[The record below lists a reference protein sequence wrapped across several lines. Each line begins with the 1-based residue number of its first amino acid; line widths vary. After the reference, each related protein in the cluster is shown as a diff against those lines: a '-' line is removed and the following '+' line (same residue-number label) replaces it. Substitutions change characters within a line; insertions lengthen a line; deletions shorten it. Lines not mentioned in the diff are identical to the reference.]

1 MLSSHNVA
9 TGVRAC
15 RLSVRAFTDRKS
27 ALLRMNFEL
36 TEEQQQMKM
45 SVREFAEAEIAP
57 HVMEWD
63 EAQHF
68 PIELKPKLAELGL
81 MGVLFPEEYGGAG
94 LGYVEYAIAIEELSR
109 VDGSV
114 GISVA
119 AHNSLCSNHIYQYGT
134 EGQKQKYLTPLASG
148 EHLGAWGLTEPSA
161 GSDASGTRTTAAR
174 KNAGWVVNGTK
185 NFITHAI
192 HADTCVAF
200 ASTDRGKHSKGITGF
215 IFEKGMKGFAPAKKE
230 NKLGLRA
237 SETASVIFED
247 CQVPDENRL
256 GEEGQG
262 FVNAMQILD
271 GGRISIA
278 ALAVGIA
285 QGAYESAVR
294 YSGER
299 EQFGKPI
306 REFQAIQFKLADMA
320 TQIDAARLLMYRVA
334 WMKDQGKRTTK
345 ESSMAKLFASEMS
358 VRVCEEAIQIH
369 GGYGYTKDYPA
380 EKYWRDSKLCTIGE
394 GTSEI
399 QRIIIAREILKSA

>member
-1 MLSSHNVA
+1 ME
-9 TGVRAC
+9 
-15 RLSVRAFTDRKS
+15 
-27 ALLRMNFEL
+27 FEL
-36 TEEQQQMKM
+36 SDDQQQVKA

-68 PIELKPKLAELGL
+68 PVELLPKLADLGL
-81 MGVLFPEEYGGAG
+81 MGVIFPEAYGGAG
-94 LGYVEYAIAIEELSR
+94 MGYIEYATIIEELSR

-119 AHNSLCSNHIYQYGT
+119 AHNSLCSNHIYMFGT
-134 EGQKQKYLTPLASG
+134 EEQKQKFLVPLARG
-148 EHLGAWGLTEPSA
+148 ERLGAWGLTEASA
-161 GSDASGTRTTAAR
+161 GSDAGGTRTTAVR
-174 KNAGWVVNGTK
+174 QNGGWVVNGSK

-192 HADTCVAF
+192 HGDTCVAV
-200 ASTDRGKHSKGITGF
+200 AATDRAKGNKGITAF
-215 IFEKGMKGFAPAKKE
+215 IFEKGMNGFAPAKKE

-237 SETASVIFED
+237 SETASVVFED
-247 CQVPDENRL
+247 CYVPDENRL
-256 GEEGQG
+256 GEEGRG
-262 FVNAMQILD
+262 FINALEILD

-294 YSGER
+294 YAKER

-306 REFQAIQFKLADMA
+306 AEFQAIQFKLADMA
-320 TQIDAARLLMYRVA
+320 VQIEAARLLMYRA
-334 WMKDQGKRTTK
+334 AYLKDNGKKVTK
-345 ESSMAKLFASEMS
+345 ESSMAKLFAGEMS

-369 GGYGYTKDYPA
+369 GGYGYTKDYPP

-399 QRIIIAREILKSA
+399 QRMVIARQLLKQ

>member
-1 MLSSHNVA
+1 ME
-9 TGVRAC
+9 
-15 RLSVRAFTDRKS
+15 
-27 ALLRMNFEL
+27 FEL
-36 TEEQQQMKM
+36 SEEQKQIKF

-63 EAQHF
+63 ESQHF
-68 PIELKPKLAELGL
+68 PIELQPKLAELGL
-81 MGVLFPEEYGGAG
+81 MGVLFPEQYGGAG
-94 LGYVEYAIAIEELSR
+94 MGYVEYATIIEELSR

-119 AHNSLCSNHIYQYGT
+119 AHNSLCSNHVYLFGT
-134 EGQKQKYLTPLASG
+134 EAQKEKYLAPLARG

-161 GSDASGTRTTAAR
+161 GSDASGTRTTAVR
-174 KNAGWVVNGTK
+174 SNGGWLINGSK

-200 ASTDRGKHSKGITGF
+200 AASDRAKHKKGITAF
-215 IFEKGMKGFAPAKKE
+215 IFEKGMKGFSPSKKE

-237 SETASVIFED
+237 SETASVVFED
-247 CQVPDENRL
+247 CYVPDENLL
-256 GEEGQG
+256 GEEGLA
-262 FVNAMQILD
+262 FVNAMEVLD

-285 QGAYESAVR
+285 QGAYESALR

-299 EQFGKPI
+299 QQFGKPI

-320 TQIDAARLLMYRVA
+320 TQIDAARLLMYRAA
-334 WMKDQGKRTTK
+334 WMKDNGKRTTK
-345 ESSMAKLFASEMS
+345 ESSMAKLFASEVS
-358 VRVCEEAIQIH
+358 VRVCEEAVQIH

-399 QRIIIAREILKSA
+399 QRIIIARELLRQA

>member
-1 MLSSHNVA
+1 ME
-9 TGVRAC
+9 
-15 RLSVRAFTDRKS
+15 
-27 ALLRMNFEL
+27 FEL
-36 TEEQQQMKM
+36 SEEQKQIKF

-63 EAQHF
+63 ESQHF

-81 MGVLFPEEYGGAG
+81 MGVLFPEKYGGAG
-94 LGYVEYAIAIEELSR
+94 MGYVEYATIIEELSR

-114 GISVA
+114 GISIA
-119 AHNSLCSNHIYQYGT
+119 AHNSLCSNHIYQFAN
-134 EGQKQKYLTPLASG
+134 EAQKEKYLTPLASG

-161 GSDASGTRTTAAR
+161 GSDASGTRSTAVSQ
-174 KNAGWVVNGTK
+174 NGGWLVNGSK

-200 ASTDRGKHSKGITGF
+200 ASTDRSKHSKGITAF
-215 IFEKGMKGFAPAKKE
+215 IFEKGMKGFSPSKKE

-237 SETASVIFED
+237 SETASVVFED
-247 CQVPDENRL
+247 CYVPDENRL

-262 FVNAMQILD
+262 FVNAMEILD

-294 YSGER
+294 YSAER
-299 EQFGKPI
+299 QQFGKPI

-320 TQIDAARLLMYRVA
+320 TQIDAARLLMYRA
-334 WMKDQGKRTTK
+334 ASMKDNGRKTTK
-345 ESSMAKLFASEMS
+345 ESSMAKLFASEIS
-358 VRVCEEAIQIH
+358 VRVCEEAVQIH

-399 QRIIIAREILKSA
+399 QRIIIAREILKQA

>member
-1 MLSSHNVA
+1 M
-9 TGVRAC
+9 
-15 RLSVRAFTDRKS
+15 D
-27 ALLRMNFEL
+27 FEL
-36 TEEQQQMKM
+36 TEEQHQIKM

-81 MGVLFPEEYGGAG
+81 LGVLFPEEYGGAG
-94 LGYVEYAIAIEELSR
+94 MGYVEYASIIEELSR

-119 AHNSLCSNHIYQYGT
+119 AHNSLCSNHIYEYGS
-134 EGQKQKYLTPLASG
+134 EQQKQKYLVPLARG
-148 EHLGAWGLTEPSA
+148 EHLGAWGLTEPGA
-161 GSDASGTRTTAAR
+161 GSDASGTKSTATR
-174 KNAGWVVNGTK
+174 RDGGWVVNGSK

-192 HADTCVAF
+192 QADTCVAF
-200 ASTDRGKHSKGITGF
+200 AVTDRQKRSKGISAF
-215 IFEKGMKGFAPAKKE
+215 IFEKGMKGFSPSKKE

-237 SETASVIFED
+237 SETASVVFED
-247 CQVPDENRL
+247 CFVKDENLL

-285 QGAYESAVR
+285 QGAYESALR
-294 YSGER
+294 YAQER
-299 EQFGKPI
+299 QQFGKPI
-306 REFQAIQFKLADMA
+306 AEFQAIQFKLADMA
-320 TQIDAARLLMYRVA
+320 TQIDAARLLMYRAA
-334 WMKDQGKRTTK
+334 WLKDQGKRTTR
-345 ESSMAKLFASEMS
+345 ESSMAKLFASEMG
-358 VRVCEEAIQIH
+358 VKVCEEAIQVH
-369 GGYGYTKDYPA
+369 GGYGYTKDYPP

-399 QRIIIAREILKSA
+399 QRIIIAREILKQA

>member
-1 MLSSHNVA
+1 ME
-9 TGVRAC
+9 
-15 RLSVRAFTDRKS
+15 
-27 ALLRMNFEL
+27 FEL

-134 EGQKQKYLTPLASG
+134 ADQKKKYLTPLASG
-148 EHLGAWGLTEPSA
+148 EHLGAWGLTEPGA
-161 GSDASGTRTTAAR
+161 GSDASGTRTTAVR
-174 KNAGWVVNGTK
+174 KNGDWVVNGAK

-192 HADTCVAF
+192 HAETCVAF
-200 ASTDRGKHSKGITGF
+200 ASTDRSQHSKGITGF
-215 IFEKGMKGFAPAKKE
+215 IFEKGMPGFSPAKKE

-247 CQVPDENRL
+247 CVVPDENRL
-256 GEEGQG
+256 GDEGMG

-285 QGAYESAVR
+285 QGAYESALR

-345 ESSMAKLFASEMS
+345 ESSMAKLFSSEMS

-380 EKYWRDSKLCTIGE
+380 EKFWRDSKLCTIGE

-399 QRIIIAREILKSA
+399 QRIIIAREILKQA

>member
-1 MLSSHNVA
+1 M
-9 TGVRAC
+9 
-15 RLSVRAFTDRKS
+15 D
-27 ALLRMNFEL
+27 FEL
-36 TEEQQQMKM
+36 NEEQQQIKM

-68 PIELKPKLAELGL
+68 PIELVPKLAELGL
-81 MGVLFPEEYGGAG
+81 MGVIFPEEYGGAG
-94 LGYVEYAIAIEELSR
+94 MGYVEYVTIIDELSR

-119 AHNSLCSNHIYQYGT
+119 AHNSLCSNHIYMFGT
-134 EGQKQKYLTPLASG
+134 EEQKRKYLVPLAQG
-148 EHLGAWGLTEPSA
+148 KHLGAWGLTEANA
-161 GSDASGTRTTAAR
+161 GSDASGTRS
-174 KNAGWVVNGTK
+174 NAVRQNGGWIVNGSK

-192 HADTCVAF
+192 HGDTCVAV
-200 ASTDRGKHSKGITGF
+200 ASTDRSKGNKGITAF
-215 IFEKGMKGFAPAKKE
+215 IFEKGMKGFAPSKKE

-237 SETASVIFED
+237 SETASVVFED
-247 CQVPDENRL
+247 CFVPDENRL
-256 GEEGQG
+256 GPEGEG
-262 FVNAMQILD
+262 FIQAMQVLD

-294 YSGER
+294 YSKER
-299 EQFGKPI
+299 EQFGRPI
-306 REFQAIQFKLADMA
+306 SEFQAIQFKLADMA
-320 TQIDAARLLMYRVA
+320 TELEAARLLTYRA
-334 WMKDQGKRTTK
+334 AYLKDQNRKVTK
-345 ESSMAKLFASEMS
+345 ESSMAKLYASEMS

-369 GGYGYTKDYPA
+369 GGYGYTKDYPP

-399 QRIIIAREILKSA
+399 QRLVIAKQLLRQ

>member
-1 MLSSHNVA
+1 M
-9 TGVRAC
+9 
-15 RLSVRAFTDRKS
+15 D
-27 ALLRMNFEL
+27 FEL
-36 TEEQQQMKM
+36 TEEQHQIKM

-81 MGVLFPEEYGGAG
+81 LGVLFPEEYGGAG
-94 LGYVEYAIAIEELSR
+94 MGYVEYASIIEELSR

-119 AHNSLCSNHIYQYGT
+119 AHNSLCSNHIYEYGS
-134 EGQKQKYLTPLASG
+134 EQQKQKYLVPLARG
-148 EHLGAWGLTEPSA
+148 EHLGAWGLTEPGA
-161 GSDASGTRTTAAR
+161 GSDASGTKSTATR
-174 KNAGWVVNGTK
+174 RDGGWVVNGSK

-192 HADTCVAF
+192 HADICVAF
-200 ASTDRGKHSKGITGF
+200 AVTDRQKRSKGISAF
-215 IFEKGMKGFAPAKKE
+215 IFEKGMKGFSPSKKE

-237 SETASVIFED
+237 SETASVVFED
-247 CQVPDENRL
+247 CFVTDENLL

-278 ALAVGIA
+278 ALGVGIA
-285 QGAYESAVR
+285 QGAYESALQ
-294 YSGER
+294 YAQER
-299 EQFGKPI
+299 QQFGKPI
-306 REFQAIQFKLADMA
+306 AEFQAIQFKLADMA
-320 TQIDAARLLMYRVA
+320 TQIDAARLLMYRAA
-334 WMKDQGKRTTK
+334 WLKDQGKRTTK
-345 ESSMAKLFASEMS
+345 ESSMAKLFASEMG
-358 VRVCEEAIQIH
+358 VKVCEEAIQVH
-369 GGYGYTKDYPA
+369 GGYGYTKDYPP

-399 QRIIIAREILKSA
+399 QRIIIAREILKQA